1 MLLRISS
8 NYFVAGV
15 VLNPDLFNDWVVR
28 KCAPILHYMN
38 SWKLEKV
45 FEYCTKKGWK
55 VEQLNYKEKSHA
67 E

>member
-15 VLNPDLFNDWVVR
+15 VLNPDLFENEFVS
-28 KCAPILHYMN
+28 KTAPILHYMN

-45 FEYCTKKGWK
+45 LEYCSKKGWK
-55 VEQLNYKEKSHA
+55 VEYLNAK
-67 E
+67 